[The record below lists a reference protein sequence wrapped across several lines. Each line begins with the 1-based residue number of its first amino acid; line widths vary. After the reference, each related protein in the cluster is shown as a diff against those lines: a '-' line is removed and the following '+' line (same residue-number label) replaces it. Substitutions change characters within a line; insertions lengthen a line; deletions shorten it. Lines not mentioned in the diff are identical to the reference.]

1 MTWMPLG
8 TERTCNALV
17 MFSYLKFLYE
27 SQATWGDA
35 VAKYSLYMQEFV
47 NDLDAPGF
55 CQKR

>member
-1 MTWMPLG
+1 MPLG